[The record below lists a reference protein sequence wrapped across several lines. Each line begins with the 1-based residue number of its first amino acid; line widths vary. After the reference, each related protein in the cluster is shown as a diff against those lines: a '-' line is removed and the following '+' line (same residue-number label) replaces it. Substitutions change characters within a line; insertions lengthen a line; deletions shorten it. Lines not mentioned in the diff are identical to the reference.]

1 MNIISIFYFL
11 FLLCYYYTFCQDL
24 NINES
29 KYINIDNMNDI
40 ENIIEGNLTEKKK
53 KNIYENELE
62 LFNQIE
68 ESSQKHIEKLSRY
81 MNYYDFIKGLSY
93 SFPLLKEPSKNI
105 SYLNPKKSIYLNEC
119 KFFHSV
125 QIKHLKEKQH
135 LLICINQNISS
146 ISIYNVTSLKINYL
160 SSIKLSLEIDINDTK
175 VSFSVFEEDNSVIF
189 LSNNQVYIIFLQINF
204 AEGIIYIPTTQKF
217 FIDLLGQT
225 KNNMIFYDAINYH
238 LNRYLVIAYDNGEIL
253 VYLCKTNSIV
263 LKTHISFPS
272 KIDKLFLKEGLLF
285 IVNDLNKIT
294 VLTLLGGNSILIVC
308 NNYYPILDIIYD
320 HINSLMYILDLKGRV
335 IIKNLKVNLNKV
347 YSNECETLYQ
357 VLLPK
362 YSLYFINDTKLN
374 FLKGE
379 VFIKGKNY
387 LGFLNKHFELENY
400 FIRNDLISNDKMFE
414 EGKSF
419 YLYTFFQNKLII
431 YKIDINHKRY
441 NSKRKNHENLSNK
454 KDNMELYND
463 FKPVECNGNLLCK
476 ILFNTYTNNK
486 NTTFYFY
493 IIAILIVVL
502 SVYFYNKRR
511 QSDLQRFKEFEE
523 NRIKGNQETN
533 NKLQEMLGQIK
544 HLEKFENYQEYKK
557 RERKPY
563 NEEEEK
569 NPFSS
574 HFNDNE
580 IQYHGD
586 DDDDD
591 DDELNE
597 ELKYFDQHDTEQMRA
612 YHNYVNRIN
621 KEEDNFYPRKYHSD
635 DDY

>member
-11 FLLCYYYTFCQDL
+11 FLLCYYYTFCHDL

-40 ENIIEGNLTEKKK
+40 ENIIEGNLAKKKK

-253 VYLCKTNSIV
+253 VYLCKTNSIL
-263 LKTHISFPS
+263 LKTHITFPS

-335 IIKNLKVNLNKV
+335 IIKNLKVN
-347 YSNECETLYQ
+347 
-357 VLLPK
+357 
-362 YSLYFINDTKLN
+362 F
-374 FLKGE
+374 
-379 VFIKGKNY
+379 
-387 LGFLNKHFELENY
+387 
-400 FIRNDLISNDKMFE
+400 
-414 EGKSF
+414 
-419 YLYTFFQNKLII
+419 
-431 YKIDINHKRY
+431 
-441 NSKRKNHENLSNK
+441 
-454 KDNMELYND
+454 
-463 FKPVECNGNLLCK
+463 
-476 ILFNTYTNNK
+476 
-486 NTTFYFY
+486 
-493 IIAILIVVL
+493 
-502 SVYFYNKRR
+502 
-511 QSDLQRFKEFEE
+511 
-523 NRIKGNQETN
+523 
-533 NKLQEMLGQIK
+533 
-544 HLEKFENYQEYKK
+544 
-557 RERKPY
+557 
-563 NEEEEK
+563 
-569 NPFSS
+569 
-574 HFNDNE
+574 
-580 IQYHGD
+580 
-586 DDDDD
+586 
-591 DDELNE
+591 
-597 ELKYFDQHDTEQMRA
+597 
-612 YHNYVNRIN
+612 
-621 KEEDNFYPRKYHSD
+621 
-635 DDY
+635 